1 MNLVTDGPPA
11 TALGFNPPD
20 VDIMQ
25 KPPRKSNEE
34 LVTAWLFF
42 RHDPGSARPNSSA
55 LLADAH
61 RRSFQISLSLLL
73 QVRISR
79 PLSGS
84 RSAEA
89 CLAWHSGMDLA

>member
-1 MNLVTDGPPA
+1 MQLLWVNLVTDGPPA

-42 RHDPGSARPNSSA
+42 RYVAVSDSIIQVDDGCRG
-55 LLADAH
+55 
-61 RRSFQISLSLLL
+61 ISVGLPAS
-73 QVRISR
+73 
-79 PLSGS
+79 
-84 RSAEA
+84 
-89 CLAWHSGMDLA
+89 

>member
-1 MNLVTDGPPA
+1 MTDGPPA

-42 RHDPGSARPNSSA
+42 RCPP
-55 LLADAH
+55 LLMWH
-61 RRSFQISLSLLL
+61 LSLGCA
-73 QVRISR
+73 VGHWMS
-79 PLSGS
+79 SD
-84 RSAEA
+84 
-89 CLAWHSGMDLA
+89 C